1 MIADLVFGTD
11 KRMRMRTRMC
21 LLASLVYWIWAAA
34 SWFSI
39 EHGMFIDARA
49 GWLLMVLQILVPLVI
64 FPLVRSGISRRWS
77 DPGLV
82 LVQMLVALAL
92 INFAYGINPDLRGAL
107 LQLMCMVQI
116 FGMLRLRPTE
126 ITVSCLGALACLAA
140 MWGLCAT
147 LTLPQ
152 FDPAK
157 EAVSVLMAGFIV
169 ALLGLTARLHAL
181 YGLGVQRQKKELV
194 SAVDEINRIIMH
206 DALTGLFNRRRMQEL
221 LDSEYARAHRPDHNC
236 CIVLLDLD
244 HFKHINDGHG
254 HNVGDDVLVAFARA
268 MKHVLRDTDIVAR
281 WGGEEFLVLMPETY
295 PAVHANT
302 GLNRLREAL
311 RQTVVSNAA
320 PELRVTFSA
329 GVVARRQDEPLDHAL
344 ERADQ
349 ALYRAKAEGR
359 DRHVLDD

>member
-1 MIADLVFGTD
+1 MIADLIFGTD
-11 KRMRMRTRMC
+11 VRMRMRTRMC
-21 LLASLVYWIWAAA
+21 LLASLVYWAWAAA

-39 EHGMFIDARA
+39 EHGMFISAQA
-49 GWLLMVLQILVPLVI
+49 GRVLMVLQILVPVLI
-64 FPLVRSGISRRWS
+64 FPLVRSGFSTRWP

-107 LQLMCMVQI
+107 LQLMCTVQI

-126 ITVSCLGALACLAA
+126 IKVSCLGAIACLAT
-140 MWGLCAT
+140 MWLLCSA
-147 LTLPQ
+147 LALPA

-157 EAVSVLMAGFIV
+157 EAVSVLMACFIL

-181 YGLGVQRQKKELV
+181 YGLSVQQQKKELA
-194 SAVDEINRIIMH
+194 STVDEINRIIMH

-221 LDSEYARAHRPDHNC
+221 LDSEYARAFRPAHGC

-244 HFKHINDGHG
+244 IFNRINDGHG
-254 HNVGDDVLVAFARA
+254 HNVGDEVLLAFGRT
-268 MKHVLRDTDIVAR
+268 MRQVLRETDIVAR

-295 PAVHANT
+295 PAEHANT

-311 RQTVVSNAA
+311 RHTVVSSTA

-329 GVVARRQDEPLDHAL
+329 GVVARQEGEALEQAL

-359 DRHVLDD
+359 DRHVLAD